1 MGCLVALLAAI
12 SPRLVI
18 FLLWIF
24 TDRLTI
30 AFRSGWEGIIGFV
43 LLPYTTLFYALV
55 YEPGRG
61 STRSGGSSWPW
72 GSSSTC
78 PRTCSAAAP
87 VVAGIAGPLRLR
99 RSDFVSGDIS
109 G

>member
-1 MGCLVALLAAI
+1 MGCLLALLAAI

-30 AFRSGWEGIIGFV
+30 AFRSGWEGVLGFL

-55 YEPGRG
+55 YAPGKG
-61 STRSGGSSWPW
+61 VDAFGW
-72 GSSSTC
+72 
-78 PRTCSAAAP
+78 
-87 VVAGIAGPLRLR
+87 VIVALGIALDLSSHFFGSRASR
-99 RSDFVSGDIS
+99 RRAKRRGQRTEAV
-109 G
+109 

>member
-1 MGCLVALLAAI
+1 MGCLLALLTAI

-24 TDRLTI
+24 SDRLTI

-55 YEPGRG
+55 YAPGKG
-61 STRSGGSSWPW
+61 VDGFGWVIVALGVLLDLWAHFFSARSRRRRER
-72 GSSSTC
+72 
-78 PRTCSAAAP
+78 RTATN
-87 VVAGIAGPLRLR
+87 
-99 RSDFVSGDIS
+99 
-109 G
+109 